1 MPERSHNLSNK
12 NTVSRGSQMKT
23 NITND
28 EGMCVCV
35 CVFKQNESY
44 TKIIQNPEVGCV
56 NSMIKG
62 KSLHN
67 H

>member
-1 MPERSHNLSNK
+1 M
-12 NTVSRGSQMKT
+12 MKA
-23 NITND
+23 
-28 EGMCVCV
+28 CVCV

-62 KSLHN
+62 KSLHD